1 MAKWRCIICG
11 WAHTAMEVTTTSER
25 MNSPRSPPDRETNPL
40 LARSL
45 GGRAASAATFP
56 RAADLGEDGPHE
68 HEHTHEHD
76 DALHGFGVEDAAQS
90 ADEDG
95 EPYDDRH
102 QPDGAPRRARG
113 GSRPAG
119 APPP

>member
-45 GGRAASAATFP
+45 GGRAASACIP
-56 RAADLGEDGPHE
+56 SHGPPTLE
-68 HEHTHEHD
+68 KM
-76 DALHGFGVEDAAQS
+76 
-90 ADEDG
+90 
-95 EPYDDRH
+95 
-102 QPDGAPRRARG
+102 APTSMSIPTSMTTPCMA
-113 GSRPAG
+113 SV
-119 APPP
+119 